1 MMQAT
6 PQSPW
11 DNQNIVL
18 VSADPSSFPEEVLT
32 RLERRQWVTSLRT
45 GRINEAFRA
54 LREGMCTFLLIHDTP
69 EMPASQILRAQI
81 ADPLAIIT
89 PTIVVAH
96 PAHQQEIALL
106 KDMGAPDIVESPVN
120 PSAFITSFEW
130 LLRKWSQGN
139 FRKLYLARRQ
149 YIENQQVV
157 FGKTLTA
164 LRTESDISTLATASL
179 ARTMVHQTDLKSI
192 EKLLL
197 GALKE
202 HPRSLT
208 IILSLIEFYLRASMP
223 ETSLKILGATRK
235 NFGNPRLLFPDQ
247 IQAHLML
254 NQVKE
259 SIPLLE
265 AMVREDYSRKS
276 AQIFL
281 ARCLYAEGHLER
293 FQKVIENQILAADD
307 FKNRWNKVAG

>member
-1 MMQAT
+1 MMQST

-18 VSADPSSFPEEVLT
+18 ISAEPSSFPEEVLA
-32 RLERRQWVTSLRT
+32 RLERRQWITTLRT
-45 GRINEAFRA
+45 GKVTEAFRA
-54 LREGMCTFLLIHDTP
+54 LKEGVATLLLIHDTP
-69 EMPASQILRAQI
+69 ELPASLILRAQI

-89 PTIVVAH
+89 PTVVVCH
-96 PAHQQEIALL
+96 PAHQQEISLL
-106 KDMGAPDIVESPVN
+106 KDMGSPDVVESPVN

-130 LLRKWSQGN
+130 LLRKWTQGN
-139 FRKLYLARRQ
+139 FQKLYKARRQ
-149 YIENQQVV
+149 YIENQQVP

-164 LRTESDISTLATASL
+164 LRTEGDIQALTTASL
-179 ARTMVHQTDLKSI
+179 ARTMMHQADLKSV

-197 GALKE
+197 SALKE

-208 IILSLIEFYLRASMP
+208 IILSLVEFYLRASMP

-265 AMVREDYSRKS
+265 AMVREDYARKS
-276 AQIFL
+276 AQTYL

-293 FQKVIENQILAADD
+293 FQKVIENQILMADD